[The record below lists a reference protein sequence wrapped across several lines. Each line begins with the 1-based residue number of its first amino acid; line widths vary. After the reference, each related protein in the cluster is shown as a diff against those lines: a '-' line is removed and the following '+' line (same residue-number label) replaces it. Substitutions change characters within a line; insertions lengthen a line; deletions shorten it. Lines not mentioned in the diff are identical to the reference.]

1 MTLEQAI
8 VFPAP
13 AGINRRETVRT
24 YRPQRVPRASGD
36 KPKGTATGRRLLTC
50 SPRQRG

>member
-1 MTLEQAI
+1 MEQ

-13 AGINRRETVRT
+13 AGINRRQGTTGLIRA
-24 YRPQRVPRASGD
+24 RVPRASGD
-36 KPKGTATGRRLLTC
+36 KPPLAMVKRQPTEC

>member
-13 AGINRRETVRT
+13 AGINRAVR
-24 YRPQRVPRASGD
+24 YRAWFAGRVPRASGD
-36 KPKGTATGRRLLTC
+36 KPAHSDAKSTKI
-50 SPRQRG
+50 